1 MNKSIKM
8 KKVKLIIGIVVFTLV
23 SIFLGYYLI
32 SQNQNTD
39 MVYSFE
45 KPILRDI
52 TLKTVATGKVK
63 PRQEVNIKPQV
74 SGVIEELYVKEG
86 DLVRKGEKL
95 AKVRLVPS
103 QLNINNATSSVEL
116 ARLRLRDAERELQR
130 QKSQNDNQQDIKEA
144 SLRYEKAKIDFD
156 RNKALF
162 EDGVIAASDFES
174 IRIEFEL
181 QSSAYT
187 NMKTIAG
194 NNLLRFQNE
203 VEIRNEELESA
214 INNLQLLKEGASK
227 NSKQVANIIKSTVDG
242 MILDIPVEIGS
253 SVVERNNFN
262 EGTNVAVV
270 ADMNT
275 LMFEGKVDESDVGKL
290 EIGMPLVLSVGAI
303 EDKSF
308 AASLEF
314 VSPKGVEEEGSVKFA
329 IEAAIVN
336 DSSVFL
342 RAGYSASADIILAKK
357 SQVLSLME
365 RDVIFEGDS
374 MFVELRTGD
383 QTYEKVQ
390 VQTGLSDGIFIEV
403 LQGVDS
409 TKEVRN
415 RKLM

>member
-1 MNKSIKM
+1 M

-32 SQNQNTD
+32 SQNQSTD

-86 DLVRKGEKL
+86 DLVGKGEKL

-130 QKSQNDNQQDIKEA
+130 QKSQNDSQQDIKEA
-144 SLRYEKAKIDFD
+144 SLRYEKAKADFD

-181 QSSAYT
+181 QSSAFT
-187 NMKTIAG
+187 NMKTIVG

-314 VSPKGVEEEGSVKFA
+314 VSPKGIEEEGSVKFA

-383 QTYEKVQ
+383 QTYEKIQ

-403 LQGVDS
+403 IQGIDS

>member
-1 MNKSIKM
+1 M

-74 SGVIEELYVKEG
+74 SGVIEELYVKAG

-130 QKSQNDNQQDIKEA
+130 QKSQNDSQQDIKEA
-144 SLRYEKAKIDFD
+144 SLRYEKAKADFD
-156 RNKALF
+156 RNKDLF
-162 EDGVIAASDFES
+162 EDGVIAASDFERV
-174 IRIEFEL
+174 RIEFEL
-181 QSSAYT
+181 QSAAYT

-290 EIGMPLVLSVGAI
+290 GIGMPLVLTVGAI

-329 IEAAIVN
+329 IEASILN

-383 QTYEKVQ
+383 QTYEKIQ

-403 LQGVDS
+403 IHGIDS

>member
-1 MNKSIKM
+1 M

-32 SQNQNTD
+32 SQNQSTD

-74 SGVIEELYVKEG
+74 SGVIEELYVKAG

-116 ARLRLRDAERELQR
+116 ARLRLRDAERELER
-130 QKSQNDNQQDIKEA
+130 QKSQNDSQQDIKEA
-144 SLRYEKAKIDFD
+144 SLRYEKAKADFD

-162 EDGVIAASDFES
+162 EDGVIAASDFERV
-174 IRIEFEL
+174 RIEFEL
-181 QSSAYT
+181 QSAAYT
-187 NMKTIAG
+187 NMKTIVG

-290 EIGMPLVLSVGAI
+290 GIGMPLVLTVGAI

-329 IEAAIVN
+329 IEASIVN

-383 QTYEKVQ
+383 QTYEKIQ

-403 LQGVDS
+403 IQGIDS

>member
-1 MNKSIKM
+1 M

-32 SQNQNTD
+32 SQNQSTD

-74 SGVIEELYVKEG
+74 SGVIEELYVKAG

-130 QKSQNDNQQDIKEA
+130 QKSQNDSQQDIKEA
-144 SLRYEKAKIDFD
+144 SLRYEKAKADFD

-162 EDGVIAASDFES
+162 EDGVIAASDFERV
-174 IRIEFEL
+174 RIEFEL
-181 QSSAYT
+181 QSAAYT
-187 NMKTIAG
+187 NMKTIVG

-290 EIGMPLVLSVGAI
+290 GIGMPLVLTVGAI

-329 IEAAIVN
+329 IEASILN

-383 QTYEKVQ
+383 QTYEKIQ

-403 LQGVDS
+403 IQGIDS

>member
-1 MNKSIKM
+1 M

-74 SGVIEELYVKEG
+74 SGVIEELYVKAG
-86 DLVRKGEKL
+86 DLVLKGEKL

-130 QKSQNDNQQDIKEA
+130 QKSQNDSQQDIKEA
-144 SLRYEKAKIDFD
+144 SLRYEKAKADFD

-162 EDGVIAASDFES
+162 EDGVIAASDFERV
-174 IRIEFEL
+174 RIEFEL
-181 QSSAYT
+181 QSAAYT
-187 NMKTIAG
+187 NMKTIVG
-194 NNLLRFQNE
+194 NNLLRFQND

-290 EIGMPLVLSVGAI
+290 GIGMPLVLTVGAI

-329 IEAAIVN
+329 IEASIVN

-403 LQGVDS
+403 LQGIDS